1 MPPRKALWALYPS
14 YNNLYRDE
22 ATTSMTAEIDML
34 VAQMEKL
41 ITKHHRTLE
50 REDKLSENLTPK
62 IDIELNLLR

>member
-34 VAQMEKL
+34 VAQMEKVSCTNGKINHQTPL
-41 ITKHHRTLE
+41 YTRT
-50 REDKLSENLTPK
+50 RRQIK
-62 IDIELNLLR
+62 